1 MAKGDKKKKKRRL
14 CLELTKRK
22 PMLLL
27 TRSCEFMCGHFLN
40 YQQWEI
46 LSLNATLKLIFHQVE
61 EFI

>member
-1 MAKGDKKKKKRRL
+1 MAKGDFLKKEAVFRINKRL
-14 CLELTKRK
+14 KA
-22 PMLLL
+22 MLLP

-46 LSLNATLKLIFHQVE
+46 LSLNTTVKLIFHQLE